1 MRIPSRLRFIKAF
14 SDRILPATL
23 CIFALAIISQGTD
36 QFRFKTW
43 NTENGLPQNSV
54 QAIAQTPDGY
64 LWIAT
69 RDGLARFD
77 GIRFKVFQKSNTPEL
92 PTNRL
97 WFMFVDDYG
106 RLCKHIS
113 TYRPD

>member
-1 MRIPSRLRFIKAF
+1 MSFERRARALCFAGGF
-14 SDRILPATL
+14 FLLVILF
-23 CIFALAIISQGTD
+23 CALSAISQTPS
-36 QFRFKTW
+36 RFKTW
-43 NTENGLPQNSV
+43 DTENGLPQNSV

-77 GIRFKVFQKSNTPEL
+77 GIRFKIFQKSNTPEL

-97 WFMFVDDYG
+97 FDLFADDYG
-106 RLCKHIS
+106 RLWIFPEAS
-113 TYRPD
+113 PQLV